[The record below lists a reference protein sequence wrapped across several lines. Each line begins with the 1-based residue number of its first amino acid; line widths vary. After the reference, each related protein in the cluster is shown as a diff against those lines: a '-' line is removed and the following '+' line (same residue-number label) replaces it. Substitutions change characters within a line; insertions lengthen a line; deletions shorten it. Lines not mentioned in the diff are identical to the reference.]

1 MKPKHAK
8 LDINTPRFK
17 KQCAERNHIQRHSC
31 SKYIVADVEN
41 HALLVIL
48 IYVNEKKIEK
58 FFEKY
63 CKKHGRIRAIVNMD
77 DSKNC

>member
-48 IYVNEKKIEK
+48 IYVNEKTKLKI
-58 FFEKY
+58 FSRNTA
-63 CKKHGRIRAIVNMD
+63 KKTEE
-77 DSKNC
+77 SELL

>member
-8 LDINTPRFK
+8 PDVNTPRFK

-48 IYVNEKKIEK
+48 IYVNE
-58 FFEKY
+58 
-63 CKKHGRIRAIVNMD
+63 NQ
-77 DSKNC
+77 N